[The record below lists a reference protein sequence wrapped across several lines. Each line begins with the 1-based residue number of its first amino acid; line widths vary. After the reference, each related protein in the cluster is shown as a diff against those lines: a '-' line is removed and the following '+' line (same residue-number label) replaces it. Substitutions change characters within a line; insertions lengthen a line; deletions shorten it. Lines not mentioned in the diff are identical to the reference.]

1 MIQLG
6 KACLHT
12 VFPVKPIGRDSS
24 QLYRFGV
31 RTLATSSSILIER
44 FTRLLTGLG
53 AGKHLTSLDA

>member
-31 RTLATSSSILIER
+31 RTLATSSILIEQ
-44 FTRLLTGLG
+44 FTRLLTGLD

>member
-24 QLYRFGV
+24 QLYRDGV
-31 RTLATSSSILIER
+31 RMAHEDLSSEIEAKNS
-44 FTRLLTGLG
+44 LHGLRETIRKIV
-53 AGKHLTSLDA
+53 AKR